1 MRLESTLF
9 LDPLLEPPAVPPI
22 VLPFDWSHWRN
33 YIVLGSESFFFSL
46 SSFVKRNSDI
56 RCRYVALI
64 TIVPSD
70 ACPAI
75 SFVFFHYSQYLPL
88 LHSNGPFTG
97 TLITEKMH
105 YRKHHIYIHIPPTHE
120 TDHQLMTYLENYTW
134 LCISQWEQLVPHPQS
149 HRQTLRKWPGRHQE
163 CFHLSELH
171 QGWRN
176 KQTNCVSCTELA

>member
-1 MRLESTLF
+1 MELHRVSTILLTGWGTSLMRPESTLF

-22 VLPFDWSHWRN
+22 ALPFDWSHWRN
-33 YIVLGSESFFFSL
+33 YIVLGSDSFFFSL
-46 SSFVKRNSDI
+46 SSFVQRNGDI

-64 TIVPSD
+64 AIVPTD

-105 YRKHHIYIHIPPTHE
+105 YWRNQIYIHTPADTWDRPPSDDIPGKLYMAVHFP
-120 TDHQLMTYLENYTW
+120 MGAASSSSSKSSSN
-134 LCISQWEQLVPHPQS
+134 S
-149 HRQTLRKWPGRHQE
+149 
-163 CFHLSELH
+163 
-171 QGWRN
+171 
-176 KQTNCVSCTELA
+176 A